1 MRPTAGGPRGEGSG
15 DEADDVM
22 DASQGLGDGGGRRGC
37 GPDYVTSSLCAPPP
51 GPHALVGST
60 GRCRR
65 DFNHCRDP
73 SPGTSSGWPGALVS
87 VGSAGR
93 GLLVNGVHPP
103 TPPPRAGGSCVRA
116 CVLGV
121 CVGALSAPSVLKHGF
136 HQSQDLRDGSLPPLS
151 PREDGS
157 PFTHPNQEVLETSAP
172 SKPYCDP
179 DTFSPSVLPRSPS

>member
-1 MRPTAGGPRGEGSG
+1 MRPGLCHLFPLRPAPRATRVGGEHREVPEGFQPLQRPFPGHLLGMAWGPGLCWLCGPRAAGEW
-15 DEADDVM
+15 
-22 DASQGLGDGGGRRGC
+22 R
-37 GPDYVTSSLCAPPP
+37 
-51 GPHALVGST
+51 
-60 GRCRR
+60 
-65 DFNHCRDP
+65 
-73 SPGTSSGWPGALVS
+73 
-87 VGSAGR
+87 
-93 GLLVNGVHPP
+93 
-103 TPPPRAGGSCVRA
+103 TPPYTTPRAGGSCVRA

>member
-1 MRPTAGGPRGEGSG
+1 
-15 DEADDVM
+15 M

-103 TPPPRAGGSCVRA
+103 TPPPVQEARVCARVSSGCVWGR
-116 CVLGV
+116 CQ
-121 CVGALSAPSVLKHGF
+121 PP
-136 HQSQDLRDGSLPPLS
+136 QS
-151 PREDGS
+151 
-157 PFTHPNQEVLETSAP
+157 
-172 SKPYCDP
+172 
-179 DTFSPSVLPRSPS
+179 